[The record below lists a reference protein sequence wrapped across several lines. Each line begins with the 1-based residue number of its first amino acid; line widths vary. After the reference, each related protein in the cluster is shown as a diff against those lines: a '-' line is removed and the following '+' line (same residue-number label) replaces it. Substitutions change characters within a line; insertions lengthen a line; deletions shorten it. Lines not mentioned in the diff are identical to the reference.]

1 MAKAEVEPVGDPFDA
16 KVAAAEPATAAID
29 AVATPAPTSTNG
41 ARTASKER
49 TSSRREKRRVRGPK
63 LRPSYE
69 RQYRQTIRRVDLWTV
84 LKISICFYLTGLVVL
99 LFAGV
104 CLWWIA
110 SAVGIVSNIENFIG
124 DLVNSK
130 DFVFLSWNVLRAST
144 LVGLVLV
151 CLMVVC
157 TVLAAAFYNLF
168 ASGARSHRRAGRRCR
183 LRPCV
188 SASAW
193 PCRGNAGPARRRPR
207 WRAIG
212 AVGNR
217 YWSGAGTWA
226 PNRNRRTAGRIHR
239 RGARAR
245 W

>member
-1 MAKAEVEPVGDPFDA
+1 MAKAEVEPVEDPVPSGTGTA
-16 KVAAAEPATAAID
+16 PAAPAPPAPPDGAPAANGNRTAAR
-29 AVATPAPTSTNG
+29 VRAPF
-41 ARTASKER
+41 SKER
-49 TSSRREKRRVRGPK
+49 RRLRTPK

-84 LKISICFYLTGLVVL
+84 LKLSICFYLTALVVL

-124 DLVNSK
+124 DLVNSE
-130 DFVFLSWNVLRAST
+130 DFEFLSWNVLRAST

-168 ASGARSHRRAGRRCR
+168 AGTLGGIEVTVVEEES
-183 LRPCV
+183 
-188 SASAW
+188 
-193 PCRGNAGPARRRPR
+193 
-207 WRAIG
+207 IG
-212 AVGNR
+212 
-217 YWSGAGTWA
+217 YK
-226 PNRNRRTAGRIHR
+226 
-239 RGARAR
+239 
-245 W
+245 

>member
-1 MAKAEVEPVGDPFDA
+1 MAKAEVEPVGDPLDA

-29 AVATPAPTSTNG
+29 AVPATTNG

-49 TSSRREKRRVRGPK
+49 VPTRRERRRVRGPK

-84 LKISICFYLTGLVVL
+84 LKISICFYLTALVVI

-168 ASGARSHRRAGRRCR
+168 ASVLGGIEVVVVEEES
-183 LRPCV
+183 
-188 SASAW
+188 
-193 PCRGNAGPARRRPR
+193 
-207 WRAIG
+207 IG
-212 AVGNR
+212 AK
-217 YWSGAGTWA
+217 
-226 PNRNRRTAGRIHR
+226 
-239 RGARAR
+239 
-245 W
+245 